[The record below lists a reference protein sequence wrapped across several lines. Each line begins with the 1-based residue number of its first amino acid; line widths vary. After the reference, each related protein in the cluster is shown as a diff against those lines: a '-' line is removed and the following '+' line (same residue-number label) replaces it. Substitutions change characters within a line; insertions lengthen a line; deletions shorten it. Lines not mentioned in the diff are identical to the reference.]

1 MTERTINEQELKW
14 VLANPDIEQWSGG
27 IIRKYIMNAAF
38 PPLFTPKKG
47 EIIWVRDNVE
57 HPWVLRTL
65 DHMDNGE
72 YWCKNEAGKWHDWSY
87 AKPQTPTQKGE

>member
-1 MTERTINEQELKW
+1 MTERTITETEAVELLLKSKHDTYW
-14 VLANPDIEQWSGG
+14 GSDIIETL
-27 IIRKYIMNAAF
+27 F

-47 EIIWVRDNVE
+47 EIIWVRNNVE